1 MSGSTVKPAA
11 AAAPPESPGA
21 AACRSMD
28 EVRAAIDRIDRQI
41 VALLAERGAYVRQAA
56 RVKARRSDI
65 IDHARIE
72 EVVAKVRRAAEAEG
86 VDPGLVEAVYRL
98 MIDRFIALEAAQFDR
113 LQEGAADISS

>member
-1 MSGSTVKPAA
+1 MSGSTAKPAA
-11 AAAPPESPGA
+11 AAAPPEPPGA

-41 VALLAERGAYVRQAA
+41 VALLAERGAFVRQAA

-113 LQEGAADISS
+113 LREGAADISS